1 MAMSESTKKW
11 VLRGGSIVVVLIAW
25 QLVGSSIN
33 PIFLSTPSAIAAA
46 FVRVIADGELIK
58 ALGISVGVVLA
69 GFTLATLVGVPIGLM
84 MGWFRTFEYLVD
96 PYVNA
101 LYVVP
106 RIALIPLIIIWFGL
120 GVPAQI
126 VVVFGTSVFPIL
138 LSTYAGVRN
147 VPHDLVETARAFGAT
162 GAAVAPACAAVRG
175 VRPLRTARSSA
186 AVGRSPALGERHRCR
201 MPLTSAFVAGA
212 GIGPARVGGVAAYA
226 RTRLAYSAWSSRQYG
241 CVPARSSCRMSPQV
255 NTSDSRPGVAP
266 RVRCSGDR

>member
-11 VLRGGSIVVVLIAW
+11 VLRGGSIVVVLVAW

-69 GFTLATLVGVPIGLM
+69 GFTLAALVGVPIGLM

-162 GAAVAPACAAVRG
+162 QRQLFYSIIIPASVPFIMSGLRLGIGQAIIGMVVAQMFLG
-175 VRPLRTARSSA
+175 LSGMGFMLTKYGNMFETAYVFVVVLA
-186 AVGRSPALGERHRCR
+186 LAALGIVMTECVKR
-201 MPLTSAFVAGA
+201 MEQRFSL
-212 GIGPARVGGVAAYA
+212 
-226 RTRLAYSAWSSRQYG
+226 WK
-241 CVPARSSCRMSPQV
+241 
-255 NTSDSRPGVAP
+255 
-266 RVRCSGDR
+266 